1 MIDCPKIMYS
11 DSEEQIHYDQSDFPL
26 YLRSGRIE
34 NFLERKAKPHY
45 HEDIEY
51 IALLSG
57 SMSYDVNGEKIPL
70 RKGEGIFVN
79 SKALHFGF
87 AEKDENCEFLCL
99 LFSPLLLSANKGVE
113 DTLLN
118 PYLSS
123 GQSFLFLPKNA
134 KPLQTMKA
142 LWQIKQAGADR
153 LSYLSLLFSLW
164 QQTLPYFKPLG
175 QEKPSPS
182 LQRVKSLM
190 AYLKNNYSENVTLT
204 SISKA
209 MMLSPSEINKLSRL
223 YLHQSPM
230 HYLIDYRLDKAANA
244 LKTTDLS
251 VEEIAFSCGYSSPSF
266 FIRSFKRK
274 YQKTPFAY
282 RLNK

>member
-34 NFLERKAKPHY
+34 DFLERRAKPH
-45 HEDIEY
+45 
-51 IALLSG
+51 
-57 SMSYDVNGEKIPL
+57 YDVNGEKIPL
-70 RKGEGIFVN
+70 AKGEGIFVN

-87 AEKDENCEFLCL
+87 GEAEENCEFLCL

-113 DTLLN
+113 DALLN

-123 GQSFLFLPKNA
+123 GQSYLFLPKDA
-134 KPLQTMKA
+134 KPLQTMKD
-142 LWQIKQAGADR
+142 LWRTKQAGADR
-153 LSYLSLLFSLW
+153 LSYLSLLFALW
-164 QQTLPYFKPLG
+164 QQTLPYFKPLS
-175 QEKPSPS
+175 QKKPSPS
-182 LQRVKSLM
+182 LERVKGLM
-190 AYLKNNYSENVTLT
+190 SYFKNNYNENITLT
-204 SISKA
+204 SLSKA
-209 MMLSPSEINKLSRL
+209 MMLSPSEINKLFRL
-223 YLHQSPM
+223 YLHESPM
-230 HYLIDYRLDKAANA
+230 HYLIDYRLDKAADA
-244 LKTTDLS
+244 LKTTDQS

-282 RLNK
+282 RQSK